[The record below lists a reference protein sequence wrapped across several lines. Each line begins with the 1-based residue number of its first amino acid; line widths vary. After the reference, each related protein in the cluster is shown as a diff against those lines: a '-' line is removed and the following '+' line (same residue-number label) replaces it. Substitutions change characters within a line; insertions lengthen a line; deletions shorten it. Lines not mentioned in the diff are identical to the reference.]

1 MQSFLQK
8 FDNSN
13 STLEPLHRDANRI
26 EVAEWDKFI
35 INTPSDDFD
44 RRGFRNVTSSHN
56 TSEQPSEGKLEL
68 PVLINGWQF
77 LGANQNLS
85 TSSEE
90 LVSVKYQEAR
100 ESGDDEPDTIST
112 TQFLKSSF
120 YLDASVPSGPEVIP
134 YNSTVWYNGTKI
146 ALQAPFLDLG
156 FESW

>member
-8 FDNSN
+8 FDRSN
-13 STLEPLHRDANRI
+13 STLDTFHRDANRI

-44 RRGFRNVTSSHN
+44 RRGFRNVTSSHK
-56 TSEQPSEGKLEL
+56 TSEQSSEGKLEL
-68 PVLINGWQF
+68 PLLINGWQF
-77 LGANQNLS
+77 LGAKQNIS

-90 LVSVKYQEAR
+90 LVLVKYQEAR
-100 ESGDDEPDTIST
+100 EPGTDEPDTVSAT
-112 TQFLKSSF
+112 HFLKSNF
-120 YLDASVPSGPEVIP
+120 YLDASVPSGPETIP